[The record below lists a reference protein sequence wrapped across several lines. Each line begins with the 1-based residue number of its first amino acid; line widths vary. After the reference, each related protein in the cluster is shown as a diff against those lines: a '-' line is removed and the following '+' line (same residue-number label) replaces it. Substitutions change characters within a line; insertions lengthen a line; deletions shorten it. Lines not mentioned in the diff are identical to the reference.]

1 MSKSF
6 IIDEL
11 ISDGRVDRLSHLMS
25 RIYFILFALL
35 LSGCSALHVAS
46 EECEP
51 IPSVE
56 LNQPIRLALVLGGGG
71 AKGLAHIGAIQELE
85 RAGIRPDLIV
95 GCSSGA
101 IAGALYADQPDLV
114 EAVKGLIPVRKSQV
128 LDYAYTN
135 PILGI
140 VHGDALQS
148 LMKRLLSVQTFEELQ
163 IPLIIVATDLVTGD
177 LLEFSR
183 GELAP
188 AIRASCAVPGV
199 FKPVALYGRY
209 CIDGGAAAPVP
220 VEVARKYGAE
230 KIIAIDLSEGLS
242 KELPKHLFG
251 VTARSL
257 EIAYRKFIDH
267 SLAQADLA
275 IRMNFDSLGATFR
288 DDLNEWLYEQGRRV
302 VQEHLPAI
310 QVLLQELDFNSS
322 EMVMK

>member
-1 MSKSF
+1 
-6 IIDEL
+6 
-11 ISDGRVDRLSHLMS
+11 MS
-25 RIYFILFALL
+25 RTYLILFILF

-51 IPSVE
+51 IPPVE

-101 IAGALYADQPDLV
+101 IAGALYADQPDLTQ
-114 EAVKGLIPVRKSQV
+114 AVRGLIPVRKGQV

-135 PILGI
+135 PIFGI
-140 VHGDALQS
+140 VHGDALQN

-163 IPLIIVATDLVTGD
+163 IPLIIVATDLATGD

-183 GELAP
+183 GELAS
-188 AIRASCAVPGV
+188 AVRASCAVPGV
-199 FKPVALYGRY
+199 FKPVSLYGRY

-230 KIIAIDLSEGLS
+230 KVIAIDLSEGLS
-242 KELPKHLFG
+242 KELPRHLFG

-257 EIAYRKFIDH
+257 EIAYRKFIDQ
-267 SLAQADLA
+267 SLMQADLA

-288 DDLNEWLYEQGRRV
+288 DDLNEWLYEEGRRV

-310 QVLLQELDFNSS
+310 QAVLQD
-322 EMVMK
+322 K